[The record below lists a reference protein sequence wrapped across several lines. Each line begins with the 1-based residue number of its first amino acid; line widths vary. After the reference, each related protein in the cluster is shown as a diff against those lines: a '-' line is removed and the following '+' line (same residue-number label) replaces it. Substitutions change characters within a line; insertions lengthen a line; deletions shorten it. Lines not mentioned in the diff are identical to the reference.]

1 MLQGIIPLELFTSTK
16 ENNMEY
22 SFRINEEHEWLT
34 IIALA
39 KSQNIKFC
47 NTYLQEGYGEY
58 PTCVLNLAVPEIFG
72 SKSTSY
78 KTVTFERFLKLM
90 VQTKVVQMQ
99 LTDNYE
105 AKIIT
110 SENVVKV
117 GCQTFSFDKVRELAT
132 LVKEHM

>member
-1 MLQGIIPLELFTSTK
+1 
-16 ENNMEY
+16 MEY
-22 SFRINEEHEWLT
+22 SYRINEEHEWLA

-47 NTYLQEGYGEY
+47 NTYLQEGYKEY
-58 PTCVLNLAVPEIFG
+58 RNCVINLGTAEIFG
-72 SKSTSY
+72 SKSTTSY

-90 VQTKVVQMQ
+90 VQTKVAQMQ

-110 SENVVKV
+110 GENVVKV

-132 LVKEHM
+132 LVKNHM

>member
-1 MLQGIIPLELFTSTK
+1 
-16 ENNMEY
+16 MEY
-22 SFRINEEHEWLT
+22 SFVITEKYQWET
-34 IIALA
+34 IVALA
-39 KSQNIKFC
+39 KAQGIKFC
-47 NTYLQEGYGEY
+47 NTYLEEGYEQY

-72 SKSTSY
+72 SRSTTSY